1 MEDKKLEAKKKVEAL
16 KKQSSESKKEYSN
29 INKID
34 EKEILKKASVS
45 KNDNGI
51 TRIKV
56 LISNIKNTLM
66 DFVISFK
73 KLDPAIQL
81 CIIVPVLILL
91 IVIGNKIYTT
101 SKTTSLTC
109 TNTNYS
115 TNLKRDEEVKLVF
128 KDGHIYT
135 QTRKVTYEILNP
147 EVKTLGELETEKRD
161 GNKSL
166 NETAGIKASYKIED
180 DKLINTIEYNLY
192 RMNDETIE
200 ELGLD
205 ENGTLETYKKHY
217 ETFEYNCK
225 SGK

>member
-1 MEDKKLEAKKKVEAL
+1 
-16 KKQSSESKKEYSN
+16 
-29 INKID
+29 
-34 EKEILKKASVS
+34 
-45 KNDNGI
+45 
-51 TRIKV
+51 
-56 LISNIKNTLM
+56 M

-115 TNLKRDEEVKLVF
+115 TNLKMDEEVKLVF